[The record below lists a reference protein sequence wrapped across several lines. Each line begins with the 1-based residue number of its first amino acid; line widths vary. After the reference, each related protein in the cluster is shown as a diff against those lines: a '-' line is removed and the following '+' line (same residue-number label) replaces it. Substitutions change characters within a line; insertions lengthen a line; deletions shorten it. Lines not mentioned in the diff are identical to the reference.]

1 MYCTMLSD
9 DREGLKLP
17 MQPPACQV
25 AACFEPASVY
35 VVIKESDINALNYD
49 ARENQ
54 MMIEKDSL
62 ADVNAFKL
70 ILYLCPRH
78 DYDFKYLLE
87 ENELEITKRRHLVI
101 KENE

>member
-1 MYCTMLSD
+1 MFSD
-9 DREGLKLP
+9 KGEGLRLP
-17 MQPPACQV
+17 IQHPACQV

-35 VVIKESDINALNYD
+35 VVIRESDINALNLD
-49 ARENQ
+49 SGENQ
-54 MMIEKDSL
+54 IVMERDSL

-87 ENELEITKRRHLVI
+87 ENELEITKRRHLVF
-101 KENE
+101 KEMD